1 MKSFTQPVRL
11 AAAACAALAL
21 AACGGGS
28 DGDLYLAGQIFG
40 LTKSGLV
47 LENRSNGDT
56 KEIPAYSST
65 FIMDKRVDNDE
76 SFDIQVKTQPTGAV
90 CTPRFNR
97 GRTGA
102 YSIQSIEINCV
113 TNTYQLGGTI
123 SGLTGTGLVLIN
135 GDDQLTVTPGATT
148 FVMPKKVPDG
158 SPYGLIIFA
167 QPAGQTCAI
176 TSGSGTGTLGT
187 GDRLDAVHITCN

>member
-28 DGDLYLAGQIFG
+28 DGDLFLAGQIFG
-40 LTKSGLV
+40 LTKPGLV

-56 KEIPAYSST
+56 LNVAAYQTS
-65 FIMDKRVDNDE
+65 FVMNKRVDNDE
-76 SFDIQVKTQPTGAV
+76 SFDIQVKTQPAGAV
-90 CTPRFNR
+90 CTPQFNR

-135 GDDQLTVTPGATT
+135 GDDKLTVTPGATS
-148 FVMPKKVPDG
+148 FIMPKKVPDG
-158 SPYGLIIFA
+158 SPYGLVIFT
-167 QPAGQTCAI
+167 QPAGQTCAF
-176 TSGSGTGTLGT
+176 TSGASTGTLGT
-187 GDRLDAVHITCN
+187 GDQLNAVHITCN